1 MALNLR
7 SCCGATFTS
16 MRAVTISQFVFSQ
29 FISENILGLFFV
41 FKLFYCISYFFFSKP
56 IEEEEYLKKCAEAI
70 RDMPV
75 DKGKKGNIA
84 TSAQIL
90 AWIVYD
96 KEIIERI
103 FSEVIG
109 MSILEESKIYR
120 EILDKGKKEGER
132 EKSIEIAKELL
143 KEGMDI
149 NKIAQIT
156 KLSVEEIKKL
166 LN

>member
-1 MALNLR
+1 
-7 SCCGATFTS
+7 
-16 MRAVTISQFVFSQ
+16 
-29 FISENILGLFFV
+29 
-41 FKLFYCISYFFFSKP
+41 
-56 IEEEEYLKKCAEAI
+56 
-70 RDMPV
+70 
-75 DKGKKGNIA
+75 
-84 TSAQIL
+84 
-90 AWIVYD
+90 
-96 KEIIERI
+96 
-103 FSEVIG
+103 

-120 EILDKGKKEGER
+120 EILEKGKKEGER